1 MGKSYYKKKKG
12 SWTKVFQDGIKDI
25 FDSIGKNINS
35 GGPIFFKKCIN
46 PAARLVIFV
55 LIVLTLFFSGIG
67 FYSWII
73 LLMLVLILQFV

>member
-12 SWTKVFQDGIKDI
+12 SWTKIFQDGIKDI
-25 FDSIGKNINS
+25 FDGIGKNISS

-73 LLMLVLILQFV
+73 LIMLVLILQFV

>member
-12 SWTKVFQDGIKDI
+12 SWTKIFQDGIKDI
-25 FDSIGKNINS
+25 FDGIGKNISS
-35 GGPIFFKKCIN
+35 GGPMFFKKCIN